1 MKAFGKRGGNR
12 RGTVYNL
19 ENLNAVG
26 NLDGNAEDARGNGDG
41 EKSGHQ
47 PRGGA
52 RAHLKRLAAAASIAL
67 RACTRRTPRRMN
79 AAVSVLR
86 AESRSASTHCWSR
99 QTETVSSSSQLRRR
113 PAETI

>member
-52 RAHLKRLAAAASIAL
+52 RAHLKRLEARASIVL
-67 RACTRRTPRRMN
+67 RACTRRTHHRTS
-79 AAVSVLR
+79 AAATVLR
-86 AESRSASTHCWSR
+86 KESQSADTRCWSP

-113 PAETI
+113 PA